1 MESKEIFSMALNICS
16 PWYIKEVAMI
26 RKEET
31 RPGQIDIFIDF
42 KPGSKFKDGTGTDC
56 PVHDTIE
63 KTWQHLNF
71 FEHTCYIHARVPRI
85 RTSNNKVEMVQV
97 PWARTGSGFTLLYE
111 AFAMLLIESE
121 MPVKRAAKVLNIY
134 DTRLW
139 RIFNYWVA
147 RAVMSDDQSNV
158 INIGIDET
166 STKKGHNYVTL
177 AVDMKERRVIF
188 VKPGKDAQVLS
199 ELKTHL
205 DSKGCPSE
213 QIQNFSM
220 DMSPAFISGVVNNFP
235 TSNIT
240 FDKFHIMKLINE
252 AMDKVRIYERKQHSE
267 LKGHKYLFLRN
278 SDKLSMNEI
287 SARSYFLNLY
297 EDLGKAYRLKELFND
312 FWKIASVDD
321 ASGYLAFWCDLVEE
335 SCLQPFI
342 SVSKTIK
349 AHWSGVV
356 NYFKSKLNNG
366 ILEGINSKIQ
376 LAKKRARGYRN
387 LDNFINMIYFIA
399 GKLKFEYPLYLNCA
413 THSI

>member
-16 PWYIKEVAMI
+16 PWHMKEVAMI

-31 RPGQIDIFIDF
+31 RPGQIDIYIDF
-42 KPGSKFKDGTGTDC
+42 KPGTKFKDSTGTDC

-85 RTSNNKVEMVQV
+85 RTSNNKVEMVKV
-97 PWARTGSGFTLLYE
+97 PWARTGSGFTLLFE

-147 RAVMSDDQSNV
+147 RAVLADVQSDV
-158 INIGIDET
+158 VNIGIDET
-166 STKKGHNYVTL
+166 STKKGHNYVTI

-188 VKPGKDAQVLS
+188 VEPGKDAQVLS

-205 DSKGCPSE
+205 ESKGCPSE
-213 QIQNFSM
+213 QIENISM
-220 DMSPAFISGVVNNFP
+220 DMSPSFISGVINNFP
-235 TSNIT
+235 TSKIT
-240 FDKFHIMKLINE
+240 FDKFHIMQKINE
-252 AMDKVRIYERKQHSE
+252 AMDKVRIYQRKLHSE

-278 SDKLSMNEI
+278 SDKLSLNEI
-287 SARSYFLNLY
+287 MARSNFLDLY
-297 EDLGKAYRLKELFND
+297 EDLGKAYKLKEMFND
-312 FWKIASVDD
+312 FWEFASIDE
-321 ASGYLAFWCDLVEE
+321 ASGYLSFWCDLAEE

-349 AHWSGVV
+349 GHWSGVV

-399 GKLKFEYPLYLNCA
+399 GKLKFDYPQYLNCA